1 LASIQGLR
9 DDASHSSSSPKPSPA
24 ALPQAPFDAEQAQ
37 LLAQRLHRGQLEPIG
52 TPLIAHVRRVALASP
67 EFARPVA
74 WLHEVLEL
82 TSVTEQK
89 LLAIGVSD
97 DELRALRL
105 LNRSAARGSRDGY
118 LAHIEMIAR
127 AHGPA
132 GRLARSVKLAD
143 LQDRLRHDHR
153 QADGSRLPY
162 EQALE
167 LILAALTTSTLELPR
182 AAYNS
187 RAPGAA

>member
-1 LASIQGLR
+1 MRPTSQAGLKT
-9 DDASHSSSSPKPSPA
+9 DPA
-24 ALPQAPFDAEQAQ
+24 ALPRGPFDAEKARR
-37 LLAQRLHRGQLEPIG
+37 LARWFHRGEVEPTG
-52 TPLIAHVRRVALASP
+52 TPLIAHVRRVALATP

-74 WLHEVLEL
+74 WLHEVLEW
-82 TSVTEQK
+82 TSVAEQE
-89 LLAIGVSD
+89 LLAVGVSD

-105 LNRSAARGSRDGY
+105 LNRAAARGAHAGY

-127 AHGPA
+127 ADGYA

-162 EQALE
+162 ELALE
-167 LILAALTTSTLELPR
+167 LILRRLHGR
-182 AAYNS
+182 
-187 RAPGAA
+187 

>member
-1 LASIQGLR
+1 MRRTPPAALS
-9 DDASHSSSSPKPSPA
+9 PSPA

-37 LLAQRLHRGQLEPIG
+37 LFAQQLHRGQLEPIG
-52 TPLIAHVRRVALASP
+52 TPLTAHVRRVAVASP

-74 WLHEVLEL
+74 WLHEVLEW

-89 LLAIGVSD
+89 LLAVGVSD

-105 LNRSAARGSRDGY
+105 LNRSDARGSRDGY
-118 LAHIEMIAR
+118 LTHIEMIAR

-132 GRLARSVKLAD
+132 GRFARSVKLAD

-182 AAYNS
+182 AA
-187 RAPGAA
+187 